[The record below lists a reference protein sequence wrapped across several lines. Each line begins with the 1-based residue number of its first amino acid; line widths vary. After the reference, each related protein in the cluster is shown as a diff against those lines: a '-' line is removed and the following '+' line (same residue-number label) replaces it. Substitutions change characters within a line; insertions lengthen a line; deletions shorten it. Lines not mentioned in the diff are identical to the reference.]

1 MYGRW
6 VKLTAMMLIICFAAY
21 LYGLQL
27 HRITDETINGCR
39 DYLLDTNAEQDISED
54 SYYWIECASENPW
67 STRSTAYRTRTD
79 ASAFIGYSAITG
91 FSLLALLLLIS
102 IIRWLIT
109 GRMPISRK

>member
-6 VKLTAMMLIICFAAY
+6 VKLTAVMLIICFAAY
-21 LYGLQL
+21 LYGIQL
-27 HRITDETINGCR
+27 YRATDETINGCR

-67 STRSTAYRTRTD
+67 STRSTSYRTRTD

-91 FSLLALLLLIS
+91 FSLLALLLLMS